1 MGNERIP
8 PQNLEA
14 EQSLIGSIL
23 IDQEAMLKIGDI
35 IHAEDFY
42 RDSHRIIF
50 DCVLDL
56 YERHDPIDILTVGNR
71 LEEKGKIQQI
81 GGRAYLVELSN
92 AVPTSA
98 HIVHYAQ
105 IVQKKASLRRLIEA
119 ATHITKLGYAE
130 ESDIDVTLDEA
141 ERTLFTVSQNLTKNT
156 FVPISRVLSEAFDRI
171 DELHRERGKLRGVPT
186 GYRELDDL
194 LAGLQKSDLL
204 ILAARPS
211 VGKTAFAMDVARN
224 VALKGKAPVASV
236 VFISSSPR

>member
-156 FVPISRVLSEAFDRI
+156 FVP
-171 DELHRERGKLRGVPT
+171 
-186 GYRELDDL
+186 
-194 LAGLQKSDLL
+194 
-204 ILAARPS
+204 
-211 VGKTAFAMDVARN
+211 
-224 VALKGKAPVASV
+224 
-236 VFISSSPR
+236 